1 MIAHNMNEI
10 KNGGYPAKGASNPS
24 TIPWQVYTLE
34 PDLCYHTVI
43 GSLHIWIKHV
53 HHDWYVAHERA
64 LQESGSTKLNVS
76 RDRKKQAHL
85 SWNRWATGE
94 GKSTVQLRPATPER
108 PVVIRPEHLLKV
120 AAGSKTLLFIALPVW
135 VRIEVGLVNPV
146 TLCELSTVVLSN
158 TWFGDTTAGE
168 LCYALKTSTPGT
180 LDEVQPMVHQ
190 AICPVSIT
198 NKSLDELDF
207 QSFCVRTEHLSIYR
221 GSSALWTNQVELELH
236 GVGQVSR
243 INFSKDLLQYKEVE
257 EIIFQARK
265 PVSKNLVKKSF
276 HFLKDITGI

>member
-1 MIAHNMNEI
+1 MSEAQTGGHNV
-10 KNGGYPAKGASNPS
+10 KGTSNLS
-24 TIPWQVYTLE
+24 ATPWQVYTLE
-34 PDLCYHTVI
+34 PDLCYHAVI

-53 HHDWYVAHERA
+53 QQDWYVAHERA
-64 LQESGSTKLNVS
+64 LKESGSTKLNVS
-76 RDRKKQAHL
+76 RERKKQAGL
-85 SWNRWATGE
+85 TWNRWATGE
-94 GKSTVQLRPATPER
+94 GTSTVQLRPAMPDR

-120 AAGSKTLLFIALPVW
+120 AAGSKTRLFIDLPVW

-168 LCYALKTSTPGT
+168 LCYALKTAAPGT
-180 LDEVQPMVHQ
+180 LDELQPKVHQ

-198 NKSLDELDF
+198 NKSLAELDF
-207 QSFCVRTEHLSIYR
+207 QSLCVRTEHLSIYR
-221 GSSALWTNQVELELH
+221 GSSALWTNRVEVEFR

-243 INFSKDLLQYKEVE
+243 VNMSKDVFQYKEVG